1 MKFIV
6 KNTTLCGP
14 FDLLCPHA
22 CMGCER
28 LGKVLCERCKKY
40 IISQRVDICPLC
52 KQILPSGKFWGC
64 QECELS
70 LERVWVAGWRDGVL
84 ARMAADYKYQGVRAL
99 TEVLVEIL
107 NETLPTTVE
116 LARNGLDNMVVVP
129 LPTIGRH
136 VRERGLDHTDRL
148 ARGLAR
154 QRGWQ
159 YQRVLERAVDT
170 VQVGTKAALRRKQA
184 AQAYMTQGRCEVNK
198 TYLLVDDIWTTGATM
213 LAAAQV
219 LREAGAQKILGVV
232 LATGKDQQV
241 ELKNED

>member
-22 CMGCER
+22 CMGCGC
-28 LGKVLCERCKKY
+28 LGKVLCERCKKH

-52 KQILPSGKFWGC
+52 KQILPSGRFWGC
-64 QECELS
+64 QECELP
-70 LERVWVAGWRDGVL
+70 LERVWVAGWREGVL
-84 ARMAADYKYQGVRAL
+84 AKMVSQYKYQAVRAA
-99 TEVLVEIL
+99 TGALVEIL
-107 NETLPTTVE
+107 DATLPATSE
-116 LARNGLDNMVVVP
+116 LERNGLKGIIVVP

-184 AQAYMTQGRCEVNK
+184 AQAYMTQRRCEAEK

-213 LAAAQV
+213 LAAVQV
-219 LREAGAQKILGVV
+219 LREAGAQKVLGVV
-232 LATGKDQQV
+232 LATGKDQ
-241 ELKNED
+241 